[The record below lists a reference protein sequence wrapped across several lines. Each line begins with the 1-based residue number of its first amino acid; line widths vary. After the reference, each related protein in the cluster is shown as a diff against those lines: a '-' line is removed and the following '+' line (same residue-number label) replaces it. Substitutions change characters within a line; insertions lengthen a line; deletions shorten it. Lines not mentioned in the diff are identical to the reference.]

1 MSRDQFVI
9 RHGRDTE
16 VHWADAS
23 GTPELVYG
31 GEREKVSRAGVE
43 WVGLD
48 LGWGWWGW
56 GQARAPV
63 AHPPYPHTHQTPT
76 AQAAGEGRYWCDQ
89 YVAWSKTGAYLLT
102 YHRQGVALWGG
113 PNFDKVARLAH
124 HGVA

>member
-1 MSRDQFVI
+1 MI

-16 VHWADAS
+16 VLWAEA
-23 GTPELVYG
+23 GGNPELVYG
-31 GEREKVSRAGVE
+31 GEREKVGAFFFALLLALVLYFFSFE
-43 WVGLD
+43 
-48 LGWGWWGW
+48 
-56 GQARAPV
+56 
-63 AHPPYPHTHQTPT
+63 AHGALPFFFVLTPPLHTTTPP
-76 AQAAGEGRYWCDQ
+76 QAAGEGRYWCDQ